1 MLTRDASDIL
11 PRPANDQATPG
22 EKPRSDT
29 RHLGVK
35 RECAPRA
42 RFAIARNPC
51 CASLC
56 TEMKAVVIPH
66 PGPPDVLTIEDRPQ
80 PPLGVTKVLISV
92 KAAGLNR
99 ADLTQREGHYP
110 APANAPADI
119 PGLEVA
125 GVIEQVGA
133 NVRRWKKGDAVCA
146 LLAGGGYAE
155 YVAVDAGH
163 CLPMAGDW
171 SFTDAAALPEAV
183 FTVWHNVFQRARLA
197 AGERFL
203 VHGGSSGIG
212 LAAIQLARAHRARAF
227 ATAGSD
233 EKCRACQASG
243 AERAINYRRQDFE
256 TALKDDGLDVILD
269 MVGGDYVEKNLR
281 LLRPE
286 GRLVF
291 INAMAGARAEFNV
304 RDIMARRLTITG
316 STLRNRESK
325 FKSELAAEI
334 EQHVWPLINSG
345 KLHANVF
352 KVFTLQEASEAHRLM
367 ASSQH
372 IGKIVLI
379 VGG

>member
-1 MLTRDASDIL
+1 
-11 PRPANDQATPG
+11 
-22 EKPRSDT
+22 
-29 RHLGVK
+29 
-35 RECAPRA
+35 
-42 RFAIARNPC
+42 
-51 CASLC
+51 
-56 TEMKAVVIPH
+56 MKAVVISR
-66 PGPPDVLTIEDRPQ
+66 PGPPNVLTIDDRPL
-80 PPLGVTKVLISV
+80 PPLGVTEVLISV

-99 ADLTQREGHYP
+99 ADLIQREGHYP

-155 YVAVDAGH
+155 YVAVEAGH
-163 CLPMAGDW
+163 CLPMPQNW

-183 FTVWHNVFQRARLA
+183 FTVWHNVFQRARLT
-197 AGERFL
+197 AGECFL

-212 LAAIQLARAHRARAF
+212 LAAIQLARVHGARAF

-233 EKCRACQASG
+233 EKCRACQAAG

-256 TALKDDGLDVILD
+256 TALQDEGLDIILD

-291 INAMAGARAEFNV
+291 INAMTGARAEFNA

-325 FKSELAAEI
+325 FKSDLAAEI
-334 EQHVWPLINSG
+334 EQLVWPLINSG
-345 KLHANVF
+345 KLRANVF
-352 KVFTLQEASEAHRLM
+352 KVFPLQDASEAHRLM
-367 ASSQH
+367 ASSRH

-379 VGG
+379 LVG

>member
-1 MLTRDASDIL
+1 MRLTMKDNPHRY
-11 PRPANDQATPG
+11 
-22 EKPRSDT
+22 
-29 RHLGVK
+29 
-35 RECAPRA
+35 CAGSIYDPDRVEA
-42 RFAIARNPC
+42 VC
-51 CASLC
+51 GYLMS
-56 TEMKAVVIPH
+56 EMKAVVISH

-80 PPLGVTKVLISV
+80 PPLGVSEVLIGV

-99 ADLTQREGHYP
+99 ADLIQREGRYP
-110 APANAPADI
+110 APANAPPDI

-133 NVRRWKKGDAVCA
+133 QVRRWKKGDAVCA

-155 YVAVDAGH
+155 YVAVEGGH
-163 CLPMAGDW
+163 CLPLPQDW

-183 FTVWHNVFQRARLA
+183 FTVWHNVFQRARLT

-212 LAAIQLARAHRARAF
+212 LAAIQLARTHGARAF

-256 TALKDDGLDVILD
+256 TALKDEGMDVILD
-269 MVGGDYVEKNLR
+269 MVGGEYVEKNLR

-291 INAMAGARAEFNV
+291 INAMTGARAEFNV

-316 STLRNRESK
+316 STLRSRESK
-325 FKSELAAEI
+325 FKSELATQI

-345 KLHANVF
+345 RLHANVF
-352 KVFTLQEASEAHRLM
+352 KVFPLQEAAEAHRLM
-367 ASSQH
+367 ASSRH
-372 IGKIVLI
+372 IGKIVLTI
-379 VGG
+379 AC

>member
-1 MLTRDASDIL
+1 
-11 PRPANDQATPG
+11 
-22 EKPRSDT
+22 
-29 RHLGVK
+29 
-35 RECAPRA
+35 
-42 RFAIARNPC
+42 
-51 CASLC
+51 
-56 TEMKAVVIPH
+56 MKAVVISR
-66 PGPPDVLTIEDRPQ
+66 PGPPDVLSIGDRPQ
-80 PPLGVTKVLISV
+80 PSVAVTEVLIHV
-92 KAAGLNR
+92 RAAGLNR
-99 ADLTQREGHYP
+99 ADLIQREGHYP

-133 NVRRWKKGDAVCA
+133 NVRRWGKGDAVCA

-155 YVAVDAGH
+155 YVAVEAGH
-163 CLPMAGDW
+163 CLPLPQDW

-212 LAAIQLARAHRARAF
+212 LAAIQLARAHGARAF

-243 AERAINYRRQDFE
+243 AERAINYRREDFV
-256 TALKDDGLDVILD
+256 TALKDEGLDVILD
-269 MVGGDYVEKNLR
+269 MVAGDYVEKNLS

-291 INAMAGARAEFNV
+291 INAMAGARAGFNM

-316 STLRNRESK
+316 STPRNRESK
-325 FKSELAAEI
+325 FKSELATQI
-334 EQHVWPLINSG
+334 EQNVWPLINSG
-345 KLHANVF
+345 KLRANVF
-352 KVFTLQEASEAHRLM
+352 KVFPLQEAAEAHRLM

-372 IGKIVLI
+372 IGKIVLT